1 MKNFLKIILILIII
15 FLVVWLCSLA
25 KCEISSL
32 LHSDEFYGLDESSTN
47 MVEKVENIKVLKYT
61 SKHAKVYYYD
71 KSGACVFEF
80 EKLNNKWQM
89 ISWDSV
95 WSATGSASETIWP
108 YWWHFIYGGF

>member
-1 MKNFLKIILILIII
+1 MNKIFKCLVVVFFV

-32 LHSDEFYGLDESSTN
+32 MHSAEFYGLDESSTN
-47 MVEKVENIKVLKYT
+47 MVKKAENVKVLEYT
-61 SKHAKVYYYD
+61 NEYAKVYYYD

-80 EKLNNKWQM
+80 KKVNERWQM
-89 ISWDSV
+89 QSWDAV
-95 WSATGSASETIWP
+95 WSATGSASEVIWP